1 MKVINGRDDII
12 KSELR
17 AIKQSLHLPRLN
29 TVYKIGTFHSHD
41 TSEPVISTLV
51 ITTKRYN

>member
-17 AIKQSLHLPRLN
+17 AIKQNLLLPRLN
-29 TVYKIGTFHSHD
+29 DWPEFKKMQSGI
-41 TSEPVISTLV
+41 
-51 ITTKRYN
+51 

>member
-17 AIKQSLHLPRLN
+17 AINQSLLLPRLN
-29 TVYKIGTFHSHD
+29 RCLL
-41 TSEPVISTLV
+41 LV
-51 ITTKRYN
+51 